1 MAYEPIIINIPDIL
15 RRSGL
20 RPGQNVADLGSG
32 REGRFALAAGKVV
45 GDDGKVW
52 AVDVI
57 KDLLP
62 GIANKATMLGINNIK
77 TVWSDLE
84 IYGATKDIP
93 DNSLDVAI
101 LATMLYQSKNHKQIL
116 KETLRM
122 LKDGGKLVIVD
133 WIPKET
139 PIGPP
144 LEIRVDPQA
153 IKSLTQE
160 YNLLEL
166 DDFPTGKM
174 HYCQI
179 YQK

>member
-1 MAYEPIIINIPDIL
+1 MAYIPIIINIPDIL
-15 RRSGL
+15 RRAGL
-20 RPGQNVADLGSG
+20 RPGQNVADLGAG

-62 GIANKATMLGINNIK
+62 GIATKATMLGINNLK
-77 TVWSDLE
+77 TVWSNLE
-84 IYGATKDIP
+84 VYGAAKEIP

-101 LATMLYQSKNHKQIL
+101 LATMLYQSKNHKAIL

-133 WIPKET
+133 WITKET

-144 LEIRVDPQA
+144 LEIRVSPDN
-153 IKSLTQE
+153 IKSLAQE

-166 DDFPTGKM
+166 DGFPTGKM
-174 HYCQI
+174 HYCLI